1 MNKIKKFNSSLEDLE
16 HFNFFIEK
24 FLKDNKCDTKLINK
38 ILTSCEEI
46 FINICKYAYNGNS
59 GEIFLDVRL
68 NMSKIIIEIQ
78 DSGIPF
84 DPVSYVSKKANK
96 TTKIG
101 GLGIFLVKR
110 LMDSVKYSRINNKNV
125 LTIIKKWKGDDE
137 NG

>member
-1 MNKIKKFNSSLEDLE
+1 MNKIKKFNSSLEELE
-16 HFNFFIEK
+16 NFNFFIEK
-24 FLKDNKCDTKLINK
+24 FLKDNKCGTKLINK
-38 ILTSCEEI
+38 ILISCEEI

-59 GEIFLDVRL
+59 GEIFLDIRL

-78 DSGIPF
+78 DFGIPF
-84 DPVSYVSKKANK
+84 DPVSYISKKANK

-110 LMDSVKYSRINNKNV
+110 LMDDVKYLRINNKNI
-125 LTIIKKWKGDDE
+125 LTIIKKRKGDDE